1 MNRHWIVTCRTAM
14 NHNESPTLFF
24 FFWSTSQLC
33 VLLNARLTSLRVPP
47 SRLTPLDSVSCG
59 RTCRPRASERKKERM
74 EGEGGG
80 GGLRRR
86 CTCQRRKKKHFFS
99 PLPFTSASAQWGVLT
114 TRPAVLLWEPSG
126 CNLED
131 FMWFGLIINL
141 FRLNL
146 FPSDACSRC
155 CFLFFFSPP
164 SSVFAKSRWRQ
175 HVFKE
180 QSSTRPASFIHLI
193 NNKSESGFFAF
204 FKKAD
209 WVFWVLFLYFATLEA
224 NVPTSSFELKNK
236 SVSHTGHNPWSNWNA
251 D

>member
-1 MNRHWIVTCRTAM
+1 MKNDTFWTSANRHWTDGD
-14 NHNESPTLFF
+14 ESQWITYSFF
-24 FFWSTSQLC
+24 LFWSTSQLGAP
-33 VLLNARLTSLRVPP
+33 LNARLTSLRVPP

-74 EGEGGG
+74 RREMEGGGG

-86 CTCQRRKKKHFFS
+86 CTCQRRKKTTFFS

-155 CFLFFFSPP
+155 CFFFLRCLLSLRRADEGSMFL
-164 SSVFAKSRWRQ
+164 KSRAA
-175 HVFKE
+175 HA
-180 QSSTRPASFIHLI
+180 PHHL
-193 NNKSESGFFAF
+193 FT
-204 FKKAD
+204 
-209 WVFWVLFLYFATLEA
+209 W
-224 NVPTSSFELKNK
+224 
-236 SVSHTGHNPWSNWNA
+236 
-251 D
+251 